1 MGKKRMHVLKVEL
14 RRFLPQWRLCW
25 KDIYRR
31 RRRRRMDRWKIHQKI
46 QHTDGIREKRLG
58 GEEG

>member
-1 MGKKRMHVLKVEL
+1 MHVLKVEL
-14 RRFLPQWRLCW
+14 RRFLPQCW
-25 KDIYRR
+25 KDIYR